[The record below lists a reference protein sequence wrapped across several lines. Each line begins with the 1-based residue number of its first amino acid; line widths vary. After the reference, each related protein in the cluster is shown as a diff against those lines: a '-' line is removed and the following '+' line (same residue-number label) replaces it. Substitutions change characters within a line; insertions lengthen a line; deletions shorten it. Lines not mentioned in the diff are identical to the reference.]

1 MAEKKPTDDMN
12 KRLSFKDFM
21 TVEYKPGE
29 DELVNY
35 RAYRRKR
42 TDESIGAAAAGGAM
56 AAKMHVDKSRD
67 DEERRRKEPDSEA
80 PKKAKSTKPEK
91 KQNVTYRI
99 NPRYIEMRKKE
110 KAKKAAAEK
119 LANRPVHQKAMD
131 AVKGG
136 LGKMFGKKK
145 KISWDHRDH
154 DTKESTVPTT
164 TEYSLED
171 ILEVISRG
179 ERMRRKRATKF
190 GPLKHKLKRGR
201 LKAKRR
207 FATKDVLS
215 NRSRKGS
222 RKAIEKKFTKGI
234 PKSKLSIAQKQSLE
248 RKLERPAIQKRIA
261 LAQRRLMPKKR
272 RQEIARKQ
280 GSWKK

>member
-35 RAYRRKR
+35 RAYRRRR
-42 TDESIGAAAAGGAM
+42 TEAYSSGHGSGSGTVHGGKHNDPAFQALM
-56 AAKMHVDKSRD
+56 KKHGVTHKLVGPKNNKAAKLIGSPDNIRKVLQSEDK
-67 DEERRRKEPDSEA
+67 
-80 PKKAKSTKPEK
+80 
-91 KQNVTYRI
+91 
-99 NPRYIEMRKKE
+99 
-110 KAKKAAAEK
+110 
-119 LANRPVHQKAMD
+119 
-131 AVKGG
+131 
-136 LGKMFGKKK
+136 
-145 KISWDHRDH
+145 
-154 DTKESTVPTT
+154 TT
-164 TEYSLED
+164 DTEYSLED

-207 FATKDVLS
+207 FATKGVLS
-215 NRSRKGS
+215 NRSRKSS

-234 PKSKLSIAQKQSLE
+234 PKSQLSIAQKQSLE

>member
-1 MAEKKPTDDMN
+1 MAEKKPTNDMN

-35 RAYRRKR
+35 RAYRRR
-42 TDESIGAAAAGGAM
+42 RLEDTDHS
-56 AAKMHVDKSRD
+56 
-67 DEERRRKEPDSEA
+67 
-80 PKKAKSTKPEK
+80 
-91 KQNVTYRI
+91 
-99 NPRYIEMRKKE
+99 
-110 KAKKAAAEK
+110 
-119 LANRPVHQKAMD
+119 
-131 AVKGG
+131 
-136 LGKMFGKKK
+136 
-145 KISWDHRDH
+145 
-154 DTKESTVPTT
+154 
-164 TEYSLED
+164 EYSLED

-179 ERMRRKRATKF
+179 ERMRRKRAASF

-207 FATKDVLS
+207 FASKDVLS

-261 LAQRRLMPKKR
+261 LQQRRLMPKKR